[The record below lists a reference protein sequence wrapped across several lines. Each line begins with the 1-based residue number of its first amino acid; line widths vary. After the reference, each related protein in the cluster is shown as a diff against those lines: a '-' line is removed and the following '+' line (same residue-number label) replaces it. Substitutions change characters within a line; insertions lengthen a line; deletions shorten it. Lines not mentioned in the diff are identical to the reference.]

1 MSLRRVA
8 LALLPLAALA
18 CSSSGGGAP
27 SPTPAPDGGV
37 ADAGGDAA
45 AVKLSFKPSNLDLSG
60 VDVSGLGDYV
70 VAEKNCALSTEAKSA
85 SCGDSSKLA
94 FALLTQP
101 DSSKIGVYVARSVRV
116 EQNAELLAQG
126 PYPLVVVA
134 LDTMEIFG
142 TLKATPDTNGR
153 SVGGGFPGDTT
164 SNVKGRG
171 PGGGGAGSETNAGA
185 GASYCGVGG
194 KGAPGQGGAAAA
206 GGATYGNPEI
216 VPLVGGSSGGSGV
229 INGGGTGGGA
239 IQLVAGTS
247 LRVGPLG
254 VVSAGGG
261 GGLYGG
267 AVTQQTASGGGSG
280 GAILIESPVVEIAG
294 LLAANGGG
302 GGPSSTS
309 ASTEPGENG
318 RADAQPASGGSSQL
332 TEISFGGKG
341 SAAAGQDGVDGST
354 STESAPKGS
363 GGGGG
368 AGRIRINTKS
378 GAASVTGTLSPAAAT
393 SCVSQGT
400 LK

>member
-1 MSLRRVA
+1 VA
-8 LALLPLAALA
+8 D
-18 CSSSGGGAP
+18 GGG
-27 SPTPAPDGGV
+27 
-37 ADAGGDAA
+37 GGDAA
-45 AVKLSFKPSNLDLSG
+45 AAKLSFKPSNVDLSG
-60 VDVSGLGDYV
+60 VDASGLGDYV
-70 VAEKNCALSTEAKSA
+70 VAEKNCSLSTESKSA

-94 FALLTQP
+94 FTLLTQP

-116 EQNAELLAQG
+116 EQNAELVAQG
-126 PYPLVVVA
+126 PYPLVIVA

-153 SVGGGFPGDTT
+153 SVGGGFPGDTV
-164 SNVKGRG
+164 SNAKGRG
-171 PGGGGAGSETNAGA
+171 PGGGGAGSESNAGG

-194 KGAPGQGGAAAA
+194 KGAPGQGGVAAA

-247 LRVGPLG
+247 LKVGPLA

-267 AVTQQTASGGGSG
+267 AVNQQTASGGGSG
-280 GAILIESPVVEIAG
+280 GAILIESPIVEVAG
-294 LLAANGGG
+294 VLAANGGG

-332 TEISFGGKG
+332 ADISLGGKG
-341 SAAAGQDGVDGST
+341 SAAASQDGVDGAV
-354 STESAPKGS
+354 STESSPKGS

-378 GAASVTGTLSPAAAT
+378 GAASITGTLSPAAAT
-393 SCVSQGT
+393 SCASQGT
-400 LK
+400 LKP